1 MLVAGKHAILSPSNH
16 AWVNYTEEKLD
27 RVFFAQEAARRGT
40 EHHDIAQRLI
50 NMGLKLPD
58 VPKTLNMYVNDAIG
72 FRMTPEQL
80 LYYSD
85 NCFGTADTCCF
96 HDDTLRVH
104 DLKMGAHEASFVQLD
119 IYVALFC
126 LEYRGLIGHPADIQI
141 ETRIYQNDQVRIMN
155 PDPAD
160 ILHLMEKI
168 RFFDKR
174 LNYLREKVDG

>member
-1 MLVAGKHAILSPSNH
+1 
-16 AWVNYTEEKLD
+16 
-27 RVFFAQEAARRGT
+27 
-40 EHHDIAQRLI
+40 
-50 NMGLKLPD
+50 MGIKLPD

-72 FRMTPEQL
+72 FRMSPEQL

-85 NCFGTADTCCF
+85 NCFGTTDTCCF
-96 HDDTLRVH
+96 HDDTLRIH

-126 LEYRGLIGHPADIQI
+126 LEYKNLIGSPADIQI
-141 ETRIYQNDQVRIMN
+141 ETRIYQNDQVRIVN

-160 ILHLMEKI
+160 IVHIMEKI

-174 LNYLREKVDG
+174 LRYLREEVDG